1 MSSKFFLYLAVTPLV
16 IYGMS
21 SLNINGIFKKN
32 KVASAWVLYILFGL
46 SLIYLV
52 TNCIYDVFMYSN

>member
-1 MSSKFFLYLAVTPLV
+1 MSSKFFLYLAITPLV
-16 IYGMS
+16 VYGMS

-32 KVASAWVLYILFGL
+32 HVISARVFYFLLAI

-52 TNCIYDVFMYSN
+52 TNCLYDVFLYSI